1 MLSISKNGHCTQYYC
16 NLQGH
21 HLCNVSRIQIF
32 HSYQFLRFCCLGLD
46 CLSIS
51 RGLSL
56 EGAELEE
63 ARDSSVLY
71 TSSAQDRFIQIIL
84 KEETARKT
92 EMGEILNETRGI

>member
-1 MLSISKNGHCTQYYC
+1 MALI
-16 NLQGH
+16 
-21 HLCNVSRIQIF
+21 VSV
-32 HSYQFLRFCCLGLD
+32 SAED
-46 CLSIS
+46 W
-51 RGLSL
+51 SL